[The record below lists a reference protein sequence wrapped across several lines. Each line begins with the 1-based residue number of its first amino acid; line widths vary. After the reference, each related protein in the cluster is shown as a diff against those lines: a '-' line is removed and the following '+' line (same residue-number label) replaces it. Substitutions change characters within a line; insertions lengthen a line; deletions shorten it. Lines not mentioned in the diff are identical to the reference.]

1 MKTVLQGLSV
11 ILVVIAGICFF
22 VGGLVISEISKTGR
36 ALAEVEGTGL
46 AVACGLLAFIAK
58 SVADN
63 LDDDEDSAGR

>member
-11 ILVVIAGICFF
+11 ILVVIAGISFF

-36 ALAEVEGTGL
+36 ALAEVEGIGL
-46 AVACGLLAFIAK
+46 AFACGLLAFIAK